1 MSRIDIAAAKLMA
14 ALDTLESA
22 LAPLTAARAQGVKDA
37 AQNAELIGERE
48 SLIAR
53 IAELEDET
61 RSLAGVT
68 EDVEDR
74 LDTAIA
80 EIRTALGR

>member
-1 MSRIDIAAAKLMA
+1 MSRLDAAAAKLMA
-14 ALDTLESA
+14 ALDALEA
-22 LAPLTAARAQGVKDA
+22 AAAPLAEARAER
-37 AQNAELIGERE
+37 NAELIAERDN
-48 SLIAR
+48 LLAR
-53 IAELEDET
+53 VAELEDET

-68 EDVEDR
+68 EEVEER

>member
-1 MSRIDIAAAKLMA
+1 MAAAKLMA
-14 ALDTLESA
+14 ALDSLEIA
-22 LAPLTAARAQGVKDA
+22 IAPLTAARTQGAKDA
-37 AQNAELIGERE
+37 ARVSELQRERE
-48 SLIAR
+48 SLVAR
-53 IAELEDET
+53 IAELEEET
-61 RSLAGVT
+61 RSLAGLT